1 MMNMNEMMKKKR
13 KLDSDVE
20 SQRPAGGSMVRG
32 GGQNQ
37 YLVSKE
43 RRKNMGLRSC
53 RTSISN

>member
-20 SQRPAGGSMVRG
+20 SQRPTGGSMARG